1 MIKEIGKL
9 YITIGAN
16 EFGSYMREKHF
27 TPPYKIANVG
37 EDPTDPACHLMTM
50 SSSPGILDH
59 DDLDIVFNL
68 DENSRMRLS
77 NQGYNRIFNMKKGA
91 RQKMAINLSAGSE
104 MSYVQHPIVPQENSI
119 FFAQNS
125 VRLDDNCIFT
135 YGEVIT
141 CGRKLCGEVF
151 RFKRFQNI
159 TEVWHK
165 DRLIIKDNVLLAPD
179 AIDINSIGQV
189 EGYTHQGTFM
199 HVTTRKTDTSREVEI
214 VEEVMAA
221 EEGLIYG
228 CSRPHPNVVMLR
240 VLGNGG
246 EQLLDA
252 FKRIEAR
259 FWEANDPR
267 LESTDKRQT
276 TTAKKIPVHES

>member
-9 YITIGAN
+9 YITVGAN

-27 TPPYKIANVG
+27 TPPFKIASVG
-37 EDPTDPACHLMTM
+37 EDRTDPACYLMTM
-50 SSSPGILDH
+50 SSSPGILDN
-59 DDLDIVFNL
+59 DDLDVKIDL
-68 DENSRMRLS
+68 DANSRMRLS

-91 RQKMAINLSAGSE
+91 RQKMEINLSEGSE
-104 MSYVQHPIVPQENSI
+104 ISYVQHPMVPQEHSI
-119 FFAQNS
+119 FFSHNLI
-125 VRLDDNCIFT
+125 RLADNCIFT
-135 YGEVIT
+135 YGEVVT
-141 CGRKLCGEVF
+141 CGRKLSGEVF

-159 TEVWHK
+159 TEVYHK
-165 DRLIIKDNVLLAPD
+165 DKLLIKDNVLLAPD
-179 AIDINSIGQV
+179 SIDINSMGQV

-199 HVTTRKTDTSREVEI
+199 HVTTRKADAEKEVEI
-214 VEEVMAA
+214 VEEVMKG

-228 CSRPHPNVVMLR
+228 SSRPHPNVVMLR

-252 FKRIEAR
+252 FKRIESR

-267 LESTDKRQT
+267 VEATEKT
-276 TTAKKIPVHES
+276 EKVTAKKIPVHES